1 MKKKVFIVFMI
12 LLVIF
17 IISGCILLV
26 LYNKEK
32 SKMTLLNSNVVIEYG
47 DIYKPEFKELIDLS
61 KYHFVKE
68 DDIKLESNITNEKD
82 KDYPSVGEYEV
93 KLYYKDII
101 LKQIVEVRD
110 TIAPELSI
118 EEKVEI
124 PFGTNLN
131 TYDFQDIVKISDLSE
146 VKEVEINTD
155 DVDVNLSGEYI
166 AKIMVS
172 DIYSNVTEKEFKIF
186 VQEQEQP
193 DETIVDDSINNQT
206 TNTNDNSKAQ
216 IRNSQNNQNTELKE
230 QPQPSVEITET
241 VSQENVSSN
250 VQAESSNTEQVP
262 ETPPAQQEEKLSCA
276 DGGPIHA
283 LGDGKNEHRIL

>member
-47 DIYKPEFKELIDLS
+47 DTYKPEVKELIDLS

-68 DDIKLESNITNEKD
+68 DDIKLESNITNAKD
-82 KDYPSVGEYEV
+82 KDYPLVGEYEV

-262 ETPPAQQEEKLSCA
+262 ETPPAQQEEKLSCV